1 MFPSV
6 PAPAWQR
13 ADALPLL
20 AAFALLLPMVLLL
33 PPLPIDETRYLAV
46 AWEMRQGGEFLVPHL
61 NGATYAHKPP
71 LLFWLINA
79 GWLVTGVH
87 AWTARL
93 MTLACSLASLAL
105 MHRLAWRLSGSV
117 QVARLATWLL
127 AGTIYFALFAN
138 AIMFDVPL
146 TTCVLAA
153 LLGVCDLVAGRL
165 RRGVLVTGVA
175 IGLGILVKGPVM
187 LLDIG
192 FVAVLAPWW
201 SAGRLAGRSA
211 AYFGALALAVLLG
224 AAIALAWA
232 IPAALHGGEDYAR
245 AIFLKQTFDRIHG
258 VVGTSAHRRPLW
270 WYLAVFPLL
279 LLPWPLVVRG
289 RFARLRGLMAQPAL
303 RCALAWLV
311 PTFIVF
317 SLVSGKQPHYLLPL
331 IPALALLLA
340 LGLDASILQLR
351 TGLLGAVLVLLG
363 VGLVVLH
370 QLPLQRASAEWV
382 DLVSPWWSV
391 PVIVLGAWL
400 LRWRG
405 PVPVAVPALAI
416 LALTLVAKLV
426 VLWGPGVRYDITPI
440 AQRIAALQAQGHA
453 VASMGWH
460 HGVYEFAARLPEP
473 IPAFYTLDDFKAW
486 VQQHPDGYV
495 VTFFRQFRFR
505 ATPVFTQPFRG
516 VEVSLWRAQA
526 ALAAGVDP
534 NVSHVVEP
542 ELEEED

>member
-1 MFPSV
+1 MPV
-6 PAPAWQR
+6 TPLCAPAPAWQR
-13 ADALPLL
+13 DDALPLL
-20 AAFALLLPMVLLL
+20 AAFALLLPMVLLM
-33 PPLPIDETRYLAV
+33 PALPIDETRYLAV
-46 AWEMRQGGEFLVPHL
+46 AWEMRQSGDFLVPHL

-79 GWLVTGVH
+79 GWLVTGVQ
-87 AWTARL
+87 AWTARA
-93 MTLACSLASLAL
+93 MTLACSSASLAL

-117 QVARLATWLL
+117 AVARLATWLL
-127 AGTIYFALFAN
+127 AGTLYFGLFAN

-146 TTCVLAA
+146 ATCVLLA
-153 LLGVCDLVAGRL
+153 LLGVCDLVAGRM
-165 RRGVLVTGVA
+165 RRGVLVTGAA

-187 LLDIG
+187 LLDIAC
-192 FVAVLAPWW
+192 VALLAPWW
-201 SAGRLAGRSA
+201 SLGRLDGRRA
-211 AYFGALALAVLLG
+211 AYFGALGVALLLG

-245 AIFLKQTFDRIHG
+245 AIFLKQTLDRIQG
-258 VVGTSAHRRPLW
+258 VKGTSAHGRPWW
-270 WYLAVFPLL
+270 WYLAVFPLMV
-279 LLPWPLVVRG
+279 LPWPLVVRG
-289 RFARLRGLMAQPAL
+289 GIGALRARLRELQLDVLDWRWPAAL
-303 RCALAWLV
+303 CGRASAAWRCGIAWLV
-311 PTFIVF
+311 PTFVVF

-351 TGLLGAVLVLLG
+351 GGLLGAVLVLLG

-370 QLPLQRASAEWV
+370 QLPLARASAEWV

-486 VQQHPDGYV
+486 VGQHPDGYV

-516 VEVSLWRAQA
+516 VEV
-526 ALAAGVDP
+526 
-534 NVSHVVEP
+534 
-542 ELEEED
+542 